1 MKRRIL
7 SLIPIL
13 LILVA
18 LLTLFAGAETGVVGE
33 DFWSDPSNS
42 KALLVGITLV
52 LGVGL
57 SALPVVVSL
66 VKIFDKK
73 NKYPLPYYVM
83 FAASAAWM
91 VMSIVIII
99 LTLV

>member
-18 LLTLFAGAETGVVGE
+18 LLTLFAGAETGAVGE
-33 DFWSDPSNS
+33 DLWSDPANS
-42 KALLVGITLV
+42 KVLLAGITLI
-52 LGVGL
+52 LGVVL
-57 SALPVVVSL
+57 SALPLIMSL
-66 VKIFDKK
+66 VEIFDKK